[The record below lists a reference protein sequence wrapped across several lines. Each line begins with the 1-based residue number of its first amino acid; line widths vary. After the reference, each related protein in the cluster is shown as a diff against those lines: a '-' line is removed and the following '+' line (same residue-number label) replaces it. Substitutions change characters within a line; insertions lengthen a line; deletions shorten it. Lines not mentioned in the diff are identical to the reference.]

1 MKHEGENAPSFSP
14 EYNLGARG
22 EKKMRGII
30 CALAG
35 AVALAGSAFAQAPD
49 IAKIKADAE
58 AGNAKAQ
65 GQLGEAYM
73 YGAGIPKDEA
83 AAVKW
88 MTKAA
93 EAGDGTGQARLG
105 QMLQN
110 GWCGLTPNPA
120 EAVKWFTKAAEQG
133 HPGGQSQLGQAYLF
147 GKGVAKDE
155 KLAAKWLALAAKGGV
170 PSAQGYYAY
179 LLGNGLGVERNLEE
193 ALAWCKKGAA
203 ADDPGA
209 KQTLPYIQRAIDAE
223 SKTPKSF
230 LGITFGDQI
239 NTVTKYKATKTSD
252 GTAVSHFA
260 DIKKPFRKFQGSLK
274 IFGTVMTGKIFMFTA
289 DSKSFPNEATK
300 EEVDEEFQKTC
311 DVIAKK
317 FETKFEEVKQK
328 KSSFSV
334 REAECLVGMLRIN
347 LKVEKCGTYTLKLAV
362 THMALEKLAKQEV
375 KAEQEKQGDG
385 SDAL

>member
-1 MKHEGENAPSFSP
+1 
-14 EYNLGARG
+14 
-22 EKKMRGII
+22 MRGII

-35 AVALAGSAFAQAPD
+35 AVALVGSAFAQAPD

-58 AGNAKAQ
+58 AGNVKAQ

-110 GWCGLTPNPA
+110 GWCGLTSNPA

-133 HPGGQSQLGQAYLF
+133 HLGGQSQLGQAYLF

-155 KLAAKWLALAAKGGV
+155 KMAAKWLALAAKGGV

-179 LLGNGLGVERNLEE
+179 LLANGLGIERNLEE
-193 ALAWCKKGAA
+193 ALAWCKKGAEA
-203 ADDPGA
+203 GDPGA

-223 SKTPKSF
+223 MKTPKSF

-252 GTAVSHFA
+252 GSAVNHFA
-260 DIKKPFRKFQGSLK
+260 DMKKPFRRFKGSLNV
-274 IFGTVMTGKIFMFTA
+274 FGTVKTGKIFKFECY
-289 DSKSFPNEATK
+289 SEEYPKEWTK
-300 EEVDEEFQKTC
+300 EDAWDEFQKTC
-311 DVIAKK
+311 EVIAKK
-317 FETKFEEVKQK
+317 FDSKFVEVKVDESLLATTWDK
-328 KSSFSV
+328 T
-334 REAECLVGMLRIN
+334 AECLVGMLKIHMEVSVG
-347 LKVEKCGTYTLKLAV
+347 KMKLEV
-362 THMALEKLAKQEV
+362 THLGLEKVAKQEV
-375 KAEQEKQGDG
+375 KAEIDAQGDG